1 VFVLSVSYCDQF
13 HVHCKSCTCEMGI
26 NVCMYVCMY
35 CGANEIH
42 VVVFSISI
50 SHAGGT
56 RFKLRS
62 QEWLS

>member
-1 VFVLSVSYCDQF
+1 MFVLSVSYCDQF
-13 HVHCKSCTCEMGI
+13 HVYCKSCTCEMGI
-26 NVCMYVCMY
+26 NVCMY

-42 VVVFSISI
+42 VVMFSISI

-56 RFKLRS
+56 RFKLQS